1 MYSESAVWV
10 NSAVLQILLQSRG
23 NHMHLKFEVAL
34 QTWMQVQIYVVINVC
49 AVEQNCWLGSLLN
62 NVPTVTGLYLKND
75 ALKLEF

>member
-10 NSAVLQILLQSRG
+10 NSAVLQILLQSRE

-49 AVEQNCWLGSLLN
+49 AVE
-62 NVPTVTGLYLKND
+62 
-75 ALKLEF
+75 